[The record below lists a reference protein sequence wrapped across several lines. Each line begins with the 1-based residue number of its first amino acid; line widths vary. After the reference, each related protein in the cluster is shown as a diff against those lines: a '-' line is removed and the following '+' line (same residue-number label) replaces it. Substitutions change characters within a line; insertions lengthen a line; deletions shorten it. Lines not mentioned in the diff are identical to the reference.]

1 MNYLEWNELIVKRFF
16 NEENSGREVLLY
28 VNEKLINELS
38 ESCGAKAD
46 DFINAVKEGPPWATR
61 RGFCQKALQTYENW
75 RDRNLDYPPYVAY
88 LAFFVLAAGTEGPFA
103 PYAYYP
109 RLWKLL
115 QDTDN
120 WGQPPSFDRMIELW
134 DDLEKWSSEDKREE
148 LGRFVRRIRGGWW
161 KVGLP
166 LSQTLLSEEERKHL
180 PNLFAEADLDST
192 DTPSPDIVPRILQ
205 VYGQD
210 ILERR
215 TLRFLD
221 SKKPEDI
228 ILKEALVALVL
239 DELEEWDGAILKESA
254 ERGRQVSQVQASL
267 RICLHIDNVSQ
278 TISSY
283 LRFKTSR
290 IFPEEGL
297 NFGEKANTHVWS
309 CKEICQ
315 GWSTKLIDYQT
326 SPPTV
331 FDSSRIDWN
340 KGLELID
347 NENHWRA
354 KLKGVTTRLFV
365 PGKREGLPDFIETQ
379 RLERRTE
386 FIIACQGDDIEKV
399 RHWGADSCEIFE
411 ERSYEGLP
419 SGWIIFYGKNAT
431 KSCDDIDIL
440 SVSASMRLLLR
451 GGIKTG
457 SGNIY
462 LKYAPPKVIL
472 ENSPGDE
479 QVTMN
484 GIALNKLGEAP
495 VWELPDDSPTNETL
509 HIEVKTKDYRLHRII
524 RLEEPELPLS
534 FSEIPCRDNNGMI
547 CEKKGMAP
555 SACGAFVDTGDEGV
569 KRPYPQK
576 LPVHLS
582 HRILFIGE
590 RPGEIADW
598 PRESLPSEWNPVWA
612 LAKKGRKKWEACFCG
627 IPEKSGGEYFPEDPV
642 SKKAKVKRWKEALWI
657 RRKTIIKP
665 RLKHTL
671 RAWMNYLEAAKHV

>member
-1 MNYLEWNELIVKRFF
+1 MNYLEWNELIAKRFF
-16 NEENSGREVLLY
+16 NEENSGREVFLY
-28 VNEKLINELS
+28 VNKKLINELS
-38 ESCGAKAD
+38 KSFGAKAD

-103 PYAYYP
+103 PHAYYP

-180 PNLFAEADLDST
+180 PNLFAEADLDPT

-205 VYGQD
+205 YYGQG
-210 ILERR
+210 ILARR
-215 TLRFLD
+215 TLRLLD

-239 DELEEWDGAILKESA
+239 DELEEWDGAVLKESV
-254 ERGRQVSQVQASL
+254 EKGRHLSQVQATL
-267 RICLHIDNVSQ
+267 RMCLRLDDVSQ

-283 LRFKTSR
+283 LRFKTGR

-297 NFGEKANTHVWS
+297 NFEEKASTHVWS

-315 GWSTKLIDYQT
+315 GWSTMLKDYQT

-331 FDSSRIDWN
+331 LDASRIDWN
-340 KGLELID
+340 KGLELVD
-347 NENHWRA
+347 NEYHWRA
-354 KLKGVTTRLFV
+354 KLKGVTTRLFIL
-365 PGKREGLPDFIETQ
+365 GKREGLPDWIETQ
-379 RLERRTE
+379 RLERRTG
-386 FIIACQGDDIEKV
+386 FIIACKGDDIEKAK
-399 RHWGADSCEIFE
+399 HWGADSSERFE
-411 ERSYEGLP
+411 KRSYEGVP
-419 SGWIIFYGKNAT
+419 SGWVIFYGKNAM
-431 KSCDDIDIL
+431 KSCEGIDVL
-440 SVSASMRLLLR
+440 SISTSTRLLLR

-462 LKYAPPKVIL
+462 LKYAPPKIVL
-472 ENSPGDE
+472 ENSSGDE
-479 QVTMN
+479 LVTMN
-484 GIALNKLGEAP
+484 GVVLKKLGEAP

-509 HIEVKTKDYRLHRII
+509 HVEVKTKDYKLHRII

-534 FSEIPCRDNNGMI
+534 FREIPCRDSNGMI
-547 CEKKGMAP
+547 CEKKGRA
-555 SACGAFVDTGDEGV
+555 SCACGAFVDSRDEGV
-569 KRPYPQK
+569 NRPYPQK
-576 LPVHLS
+576 LPTHSS

-598 PRESLPSEWNPVWA
+598 PRESLPSKWDPVWA
-612 LAKKGRKKWEACFCG
+612 LAKKGRKRWEAYFCG
-627 IPEKSGGEYFPEDPV
+627 TPEGARGEYFPGEPV
-642 SKKAKVKRWKEALWI
+642 SDKAKVKRWKEALWI

-671 RAWMNYLEAAKHV
+671 RTWMKYLETAKHV